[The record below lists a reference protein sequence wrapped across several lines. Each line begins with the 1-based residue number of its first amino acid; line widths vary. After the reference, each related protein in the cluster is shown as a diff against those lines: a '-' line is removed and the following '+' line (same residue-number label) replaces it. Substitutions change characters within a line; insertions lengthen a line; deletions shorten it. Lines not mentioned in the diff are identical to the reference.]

1 MSQPAP
7 VYKGRLVRKP
17 KADPA
22 GAAKAADPVKSQ
34 EEEARENARKIVQ
47 EARER
52 AESEAQ
58 KIIRNATA
66 KAEEAAQ
73 EIISDATAAAARR
86 VIEMTQ
92 EAQKDLEVTQ
102 STIADLVLA
111 SMRRILEGF
120 DDAELV
126 RRVVSRGLS
135 ELRESRRIT
144 VKVNP
149 EDYSDV
155 RYALWKSDLGFSGVI
170 DNVEIDN
177 GLTQGQL
184 VLDTGRSQIDVG
196 LESQLKVLR
205 EHLAPEYLQAEAEI
219 AAETAG
225 EPVEQGEDA

>member
-7 VYKGRLVRKP
+7 VYKGRLMRKP
-17 KADPA
+17 KPDPV
-22 GAAKAADPVKSQ
+22 AKAAEPVKSA
-34 EEEARENARKIVQ
+34 EDEAKENARKILS

-52 AESEAQ
+52 AETEAQ
-58 KIIRNATA
+58 KIIRNAHLDA
-66 KAEEAAQ
+66 EEKAEAILA
-73 EIISDATAAAARR
+73 DASSAAARR
-86 VIEMTQ
+86 VIDMTQ
-92 EAQKDLEVTQ
+92 EAQKDLQVSQ
-102 STIADLVLA
+102 STIAELVLA

-126 RRVVSRGLS
+126 RRVVARGLS

-144 VKVNP
+144 VKVP
-149 EDYSDV
+149 ADDYSQV

-177 GLTQGQL
+177 RLEKGQL

-205 EHLAPEYLQAEAEI
+205 EHLAPEYLEAEQSL
-219 AAETAG
+219 AADTQQLQPDE
-225 EPVEQGEDA
+225 EVEA

>member
-7 VYKGRLVRKP
+7 VYKGRLMRKP
-17 KADPA
+17 KPDPA
-22 GAAKAADPVKSQ
+22 ATPAEPIKSA
-34 EEEARENARKIVQ
+34 EEEAKENARRILS

-52 AESEAQ
+52 AESEGQ
-58 KIIRNATA
+58 KIIRNAHLDA
-66 KAEEAAQ
+66 EEKAEAILA
-73 EIISDATAAAARR
+73 DATAAAARR

-92 EAQKDLEVTQ
+92 EAQKDLQVSQ

-120 DDAELV
+120 EDAELV
-126 RRVVSRGLS
+126 RRVVARGLS

-144 VKVNP
+144 VKVHAD
-149 EDYSDV
+149 DYSDV
-155 RYALWKSDLGFSGVI
+155 RYALWKSDLGFSGII

-177 GLTQGQL
+177 RLAKGQL

-205 EHLAPEYLQAEAEI
+205 EHLAPEYLQAEADI
-219 AAETAG
+219 QAETSAA
-225 EPVEQGEDA
+225 PAEQDAEA